1 MTETTQATLD
11 LLRLTL
17 TRGLGPT
24 LIARLIDRFGSPTE
38 ACRASASLLER
49 VQGIGPAKSISIR
62 AGIDASR
69 TLADEELALAERLGV
84 RLIPRDDP
92 AYPPLLRHIPDPPPL
107 LYCRGSL
114 GPELDRWCVG
124 IVGSRAC
131 TAYGVEQAERFA
143 STLAAAGL
151 TIVSGGARGID
162 TAAHRAAL
170 RAHAMSPART
180 LVVMGCG
187 LAHCYPPE
195 NRDLFEQIVSSGAGA
210 MLSELPLRV
219 SPAAENFPAR
229 NRIIS
234 GVSLGVLLIEAAKGS
249 GALITARA
257 AAEDHGREVMAIP
270 GRIDSPASE
279 GVNDLIKS
287 GGAALV
293 TSPADVLNLLETPAR
308 HAHAGTHDTRYASAS
323 DAATSPTV
331 LETTMTSTQRAI
343 VEALASPRTLDDLAA
358 TTGIAVHTLLAETT
372 ALELKRVLERDG
384 NRIRRRT
391 R

>member
-1 MTETTQATLD
+1 
-11 LLRLTL
+11 
-17 TRGLGPT
+17 
-24 LIARLIDRFGSPTE
+24 
-38 ACRASASLLER
+38 
-49 VQGIGPAKSISIR
+49 
-62 AGIDASR
+62 
-69 TLADEELALAERLGV
+69 
-84 RLIPRDDP
+84 
-92 AYPPLLRHIPDPPPL
+92 
-107 LYCRGSL
+107 
-114 GPELDRWCVG
+114 
-124 IVGSRAC
+124 
-131 TAYGVEQAERFA
+131 
-143 STLAAAGL
+143 
-151 TIVSGGARGID
+151 
-162 TAAHRAAL
+162 
-170 RAHAMSPART
+170 MSPART

-210 MLSELPLRV
+210 ILSELPLRV

-234 GVSLGVLLIEAAKGS
+234 GISLGVLLIEAAQGS

-279 GVNDLIKS
+279 GVNELIKS

-308 HAHAGTHDTRYASAS
+308 HAHAGTHDTRYATATT
-323 DAATSPTV
+323 AATPPTRPTL
-331 LETTMTSTQRAI
+331 LEASITDTQRAI
-343 VEALASPRTLDDLAA
+343 VDALAAPRTLDELAA

-384 NRIRRRT
+384 NRIRRRP